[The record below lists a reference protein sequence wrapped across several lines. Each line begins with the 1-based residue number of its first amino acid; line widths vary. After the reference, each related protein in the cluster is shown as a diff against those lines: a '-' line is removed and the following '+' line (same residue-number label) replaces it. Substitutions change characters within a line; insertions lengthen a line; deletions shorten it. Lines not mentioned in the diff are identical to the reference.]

1 MMKERSGQLSLF
13 ALIMI
18 AIGATIASGIF
29 KTPAAIASKI
39 QDNQTILW
47 LWVLGGTVSLIGAL
61 VFSEMGSRFSNAGG
75 VYTYL
80 NKAFGSLPGFLYG
93 WCLLTVISSGTIA
106 ALCTVF
112 AENMLIITGAD
123 PSLKVFIAALSIVVL
138 TLFNTFGLQF
148 SEWFANIGTVLKM
161 IGIYAL
167 MLALLILG
175 KEIVNPQ
182 DSLVPVFHEKDDL
195 AGALVKVLWTFTGW
209 HYASFVAGDA
219 QNPKRNIPL
228 AMLIG
233 TSIVTLTYV
242 FINIGYFK
250 VFPHDTIAQFSV
262 SGQEKITAVEAL
274 NAVIPGSRIWISILI
289 ALSVFAGAGLYIL
302 STPRIFNQ
310 MALEGLF
317 FKAFAKKHPRFGV
330 PVNAILLQSG
340 WAIFLV
346 VLWGTFESIIDY
358 VTFIEWLFLL
368 LACIGIFFIR
378 FRYKDDQPAFRVP
391 LYPVLP
397 LIFIGIVGW
406 FIVMNVFAERVE
418 YYAGLAV
425 IPIGVLMYFFAFG
438 GGKNK
443 VDLPDP
449 EN

>member
-1 MMKERSGQLSLF
+1 
-13 ALIMI
+13 
-18 AIGATIASGIF
+18 
-29 KTPAAIASKI
+29 
-39 QDNQTILW
+39 
-47 LWVLGGTVSLIGAL
+47 
-61 VFSEMGSRFSNAGG
+61 
-75 VYTYL
+75 
-80 NKAFGSLPGFLYG
+80 
-93 WCLLTVISSGTIA
+93 
-106 ALCTVF
+106 
-112 AENMLIITGAD
+112 
-123 PSLKVFIAALSIVVL
+123 
-138 TLFNTFGLQF
+138 
-148 SEWFANIGTVLKM
+148 
-161 IGIYAL
+161 
-167 MLALLILG
+167 
-175 KEIVNPQ
+175 
-182 DSLVPVFHEKDDL
+182 
-195 AGALVKVLWTFTGW
+195 
-209 HYASFVAGDA
+209 
-219 QNPKRNIPL
+219 
-228 AMLIG
+228 
-233 TSIVTLTYV
+233 
-242 FINIGYFK
+242 
-250 VFPHDTIAQFSV
+250 
-262 SGQEKITAVEAL
+262 
-274 NAVIPGSRIWISILI
+274 
-289 ALSVFAGAGLYIL
+289 
-302 STPRIFNQ
+302 